1 MALEAV
7 TVVVLDAVV
16 PHDPVEGLV
25 VRVYDETG
33 TTFITSGT
41 TDSDGTVS
49 LTLEGDDPAV
59 SYQLRT
65 FKQGVSIPQPQVI
78 EVFSPASLSPT
89 GTNSFSIDANVFVLP
104 EAVDPRL
111 CRVSGYIKDPAGRPK
126 AGIDIQFIHRFNPLV
141 VGEGATM
148 VGVLGE
154 RVAQRTDRNGYFQL
168 DLWRG
173 GCYRAIVDSHDNV
186 GRVVYVPDQAATNV
200 MALLFPRAHAVVFD
214 PPGPWSVAAGSE
226 LVVRTT
232 VELTSGYVIEGTA
245 PDDLLYEVSPG
256 SVAVALEVRDD
267 ALVFRGLAPGAA
279 TLSITRAVQNLAYTP
294 DPAVIG
300 DGTTLT
306 VV

>member
-1 MALEAV
+1 M
-7 TVVVLDAVV
+7 
-16 PHDPVEGLV
+16 
-25 VRVYDETG
+25 
-33 TTFITSGT
+33 
-41 TDSDGTVS
+41 
-49 LTLEGDDPAV
+49 
-59 SYQLRT
+59 
-65 FKQGVSIPQPQVI
+65 
-78 EVFSPASLSPT
+78 
-89 GTNSFSIDANVFVLP
+89 
-104 EAVDPRL
+104 
-111 CRVSGYIKDPAGRPK
+111 
-126 AGIDIQFIHRFNPLV
+126 
-141 VGEGATM
+141 
-148 VGVLGE
+148 
-154 RVAQRTDRNGYFQL
+154 
-168 DLWRG
+168 
-173 GCYRAIVDSHDNV
+173 DSHDNV